1 VETDFSTQHAMR
13 NRNVIGPQVRRL
25 RSRRELSQSDLAVK
39 LQILGMEEATRG
51 KVSKIE
57 SRRVCVSD
65 DDLIYLARALGVQ
78 TEELYPD
85 FIRGAKRLYDA
96 ICMAKASRYGT
107 LIVLLASCSQTGAG
121 VLEFAARIA
130 SV

>member
-1 VETDFSTQHAMR
+1 M
-13 NRNVIGPQVRRL
+13 
-25 RSRRELSQSDLAVK
+25 SQNDLAIK

-57 SRRVCVSD
+57 ARRVCVSD
-65 DDLIYLARALGVQ
+65 DDLIFISRALGVGL
-78 TEELYPD
+78 EELYPD

-96 ICMAKASRYGT
+96 ICMAKASRFGAYFFG
-107 LIVLLASCSQTGAG
+107 LLSCSQTGASA
-121 VLEFAARIA
+121 LEIAASIA

>member
-1 VETDFSTQHAMR
+1 MATQHF
-13 NRNVIGPQVRRL
+13 NVVGPQVRRL
-25 RSRRELSQSDLAVK
+25 RSNRGWSQNDLAIK
-39 LQILGMEEATRG
+39 LQILGMECATRG

-57 SRRVCVSD
+57 SRIIWIAD
-65 DDLIYLARALGVQ
+65 EDLIYLARALGVT

-96 ICMAKASRYGT
+96 ISMAKASPFGI
-107 LIVLLASCSQTGAG
+107 LIFGLLSCSQLGAG
-121 VLEFAARIA
+121 VYKFAATIA